1 MMTQTR
7 ILTAGNHNSI
17 IMKGIRTLLSS
28 QPAWHCIG
36 KKTRLEELEKKI
48 ELYSP
53 NLVLI
58 YMSKAEEYI
67 LQSIE
72 KKQFDSLAKIVILA
86 DNLEPNKLLRLIQ
99 KGVFFIE
106 YTETCDN
113 IVQTL
118 SQIIEGKS
126 VCSPRTAQ
134 LLIQRLVNQDS
145 LTPRE
150 REVLFLIHLKNA
162 QMARV
167 LNISVSTVR
176 SHICSINA
184 KLGFNSRNEAI
195 AYVAKQKGDVTTI
208 I

>member
-7 ILTAGNHNSI
+7 ILIAGNHNSLI
-17 IMKGIRTLLSS
+17 IKGMRELLSS
-28 QPAWHCIG
+28 QPTWHCIG

-53 NLVLI
+53 NIVLI
-58 YMSKAEEYI
+58 YMSKGEEYI
-67 LQSIE
+67 LQNIE
-72 KKQFDSLAKIVILA
+72 KNQFQRQAKIVILTES
-86 DNLEPNKLLRLIQ
+86 LEPNKLLCLIQ

-113 IVQTL
+113 IVQTI

-150 REVLFLIHLKNA
+150 HEVLLLIHLKNA
-162 QMARV
+162 HVARI
-167 LNISVSTVR
+167 LNISVPTVR
-176 SHICSINA
+176 THICRINA
-184 KLGFNSRNEAI
+184 KLGFNSRHEAV
-195 AYVAKQKGDVTTI
+195 AYVARQKSTLQKLF
-208 I
+208 